1 MNYEYYHYTNKI
13 YENKVIEK
21 MNEIEEL
28 NKKLENFLIQEF
40 KDEKSFFS
48 INISQIKY
56 KIQENSS
63 LVKEINA
70 QRNLNSEIFSR
81 VICQSN
87 NKIIDSM
94 TDEMIDLLNKKM
106 EDLYKQDISQFLY
119 NISFVSSEDV
129 ISYNRPFYVYT
140 FNYITDLFQNKNVNE
155 LIEDL
160 DNQSLKKKKHK
171 KKKKKNKD
179 NKEETKNIE
188 IKTNEKK
195 EISEDNIINNK
206 NEEKIEDNNL
216 IINNESVLE
225 NNDKKKKKHKNH
237 KKEFFL
243 YPTNQSKKKKEEHKK
258 NEIENN
264 QIDK

>member
-28 NKKLENFLIQEF
+28 NKKLENFLIKEF

-48 INISQIKY
+48 SINNSQIKY

-87 NKIIDSM
+87 NKIIDSI
-94 TDEMIDLLNKKM
+94 TDEMIDLVNKKM

-129 ISYNRPFYVYT
+129 ISCNRPFYEYT
-140 FNYITDLFQNKNVNE
+140 LNYIIDLFQNKNVNE
-155 LIEDL
+155 LIEDFL
-160 DNQSLKKKKHK
+160 DEQKKKKTQK
-171 KKKKKNKD
+171 
-179 NKEETKNIE
+179 
-188 IKTNEKK
+188 EKK
-195 EISEDNIINNK
+195 EK
-206 NEEKIEDNNL
+206 
-216 IINNESVLE
+216 
-225 NNDKKKKKHKNH
+225 
-237 KKEFFL
+237 
-243 YPTNQSKKKKEEHKK
+243 
-258 NEIENN
+258 
-264 QIDK
+264 